1 MRPLGTWEQPVI
13 YNLGLFATAH
23 CLSGS
28 QLTLIRRLERKSDEG
43 KKLLNCGHWSRSM
56 AKKQFLNEEYLDLRY
71 K

>member
-1 MRPLGTWEQPVI
+1 MRLKPSGTRVQLVI

-28 QLTLIRRLERKSDEG
+28 QLTLIRRLQGKSDEG
-43 KKLLNCGHWSRSM
+43 KKLFNCKYWLRSI
-56 AKKQFLNEEYLDLRY
+56 AKKLF